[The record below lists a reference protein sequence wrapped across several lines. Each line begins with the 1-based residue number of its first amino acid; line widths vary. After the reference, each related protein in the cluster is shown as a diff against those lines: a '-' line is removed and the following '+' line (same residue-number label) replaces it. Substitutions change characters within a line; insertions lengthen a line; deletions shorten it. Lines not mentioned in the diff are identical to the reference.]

1 MEVRF
6 FSTPDHFRKWLQK
19 NHNKANELWVGYY
32 KKSSGKPS
40 ITWPESVDQA
50 LCFGWIDGIRKSI
63 DAESYKIRFTPRK
76 PSSHW
81 SKINVNKVSE
91 LKKQGLMMPAGL
103 KAFKKMRK
111 DNSKEAS
118 YEQKVVEIPVAYFR
132 QFRKNKKAW
141 KYYQQQTPSY
151 RKITTWWI
159 ISAKKEETRIKRL
172 NKLIKDSEIN
182 QKISP
187 LL

>member
-1 MEVRF
+1 M
-6 FSTPDHFRKWLQK
+6 S
-19 NHNKANELWVGYY
+19 
-32 KKSSGKPS
+32 
-40 ITWPESVDQA
+40 
-50 LCFGWIDGIRKSI
+50 
-63 DAESYKIRFTPRK
+63 
-76 PSSHW
+76 
-81 SKINVNKVSE
+81 
-91 LKKQGLMMPAGL
+91 AGL
-103 KAFKKMRK
+103 EAFKMMRK

-118 YEQKVVEIPVAYFR
+118 YEQKVVEMPVAYSR

-151 RKITTWWI
+151 RKLTIWWI

-172 NKLIKDSEIN
+172 NKLIKDCENN